1 MNMNGGSDDI
11 MNDNK
16 EKRVLILGAG
26 NAQIDA
32 IEYCK
37 ARGYKVVG
45 CSYTTVDCGI
55 PHLDYFEQVDIKS
68 LEGVAALAQKYGVM
82 AIYSVGSDLAMP
94 TVMKVSEMLGLP
106 HFISYETAETCHSKG
121 KMREALGQGF
131 EGNAAFITAGS
142 LEEALAYTD
151 FPAMMKPVDSQGQRG
166 CFKVDSADDIREH
179 FAASLDYS
187 FEGKVIIEEF
197 IDGPEVSVN
206 AYMQDG
212 ALKFAIVSDRYAFD
226 EYPGGIIKEHRVPSS
241 FADAETARKC
251 EDLAARV
258 AGKIGITDG
267 PAYFQIKLRNGS
279 EPVLLEVT
287 PRLDGC
293 HMWNLIKHYCGAD
306 LLDACFRHLL
316 EGKSVLDEHY
326 ERPAEEYSLVFMSK
340 EPNTRFDR
348 SEFDTLGAE
357 HVCYYYSDGDR
368 VLKINGYI
376 EKCGYI
382 IRKTGN

>member
-1 MNMNGGSDDI
+1 M
-11 MNDNK
+11 K
-16 EKRVLILGAG
+16 KRILILGAG

-37 ARGYKVVG
+37 AHGYEVVG

-55 PHLDYFEQVDIKS
+55 PHLDIFEQVDIKS
-68 LEGVAALAQKYGVM
+68 IEGVTALAEKYGVS

-94 TVMKVSEMLGLP
+94 VVMKVSADLGLP
-106 HFISYETAETCHSKG
+106 HFISAEAAETCHSKG
-121 KMREALGQGF
+121 KMREALGAGF
-131 EGNAAFITAGS
+131 EGNAAFMVCST
-142 LEEALAYTD
+142 LEEALEYTD

-166 CFKVDSADDIREH
+166 CFKVMSSEDIKLH

-187 FEGKVIIEEF
+187 FEGQVIIEQY

-212 ALKFAIVSDRYAFD
+212 VMKFALVSDRYAFD
-226 EYPGGIIKEHRVPSS
+226 DLPGGIIKEHRVPSS
-241 FADAETARKC
+241 FADEEAKAKTV
-251 EDLAARV
+251 DLAARV
-258 AGKIGITDG
+258 AEKIGISNG
-267 PAYFQIKLRNGS
+267 PFYCQIKLMGGT
-279 EPVLLEVT
+279 EPVIIEVT

-316 EGKSVLDEHY
+316 EGDSVLDGKY
-326 ERPAEEYSLVFMSK
+326 DMPREEYSLEFMSK
-340 EPNTRFDR
+340 APNTSFSKAD
-348 SEFDTLGAE
+348 FDTDGSE
-357 HVCYYYSDGDR
+357 HVCYYYKDGDR

-376 EKCGYI
+376 EKCGYV
-382 IRKTGN
+382 IRRTGRVI

>member
-1 MNMNGGSDDI
+1 M
-11 MNDNK
+11 K
-16 EKRVLILGAG
+16 KRILILGAG

-37 ARGYKVVG
+37 AHGYEVVG

-55 PHLDYFEQVDIKS
+55 PHLDIFEQVDIKS
-68 LEGVAALAQKYGVM
+68 IEGVTELAQKYNVS
-82 AIYSVGSDLAMP
+82 AVYSVGSDLAMP
-94 TVMKVSEMLGLP
+94 VVMKVSELMGLP
-106 HFISYETAETCHSKG
+106 HFISPEAAETCHSKG
-121 KMREALGQGF
+121 KMREALGSSF
-131 EGNAAFITAGS
+131 EGNAAFKVCST
-142 LEEALAYTD
+142 LEEALGYTK

-166 CFKVDSADDIREH
+166 CFKVGSADDIKEH
-179 FAASLDYS
+179 FDASLDYS

-212 ALKFAIVSDRYAFD
+212 EMKFALVSDRYAFD

-241 FADAETARKC
+241 FADGEAKEKTK
-251 EDLAARV
+251 DLAGRV
-258 AGKIGITDG
+258 AAKIGIDNG
-267 PAYFQIKLRNGS
+267 PCYFQIKLKDGKD
-279 EPVLLEVT
+279 PVIIEVT

-316 EGKSVLDEHY
+316 EGESVLDGTY
-326 ERPAEEYSLVFMSK
+326 GFPCEEYSLKFMSK
-340 EPNTRFDR
+340 EPNTSFRREDFDAN
-348 SEFDTLGAE
+348 GAE
-357 HVCYYYSDGDR
+357 YVCYYYDDGDR

-376 EKCGYI
+376 EKCGYMI
-382 IRKTGN
+382 CKTGKQI

>member
-1 MNMNGGSDDI
+1 MNGGSDDI

-166 CFKVDSADDIREH
+166 CFKVESADDIREH

-258 AGKIGITDG
+258 AEKIGITDG

-316 EGKSVLDEHY
+316 EGASVLDEHY
-326 ERPAEEYSLVFMSK
+326 EMPAEEYSLVFMSK

-348 SEFDTLGAE
+348 SEFDTQGAE

>member
-1 MNMNGGSDDI
+1 M
-11 MNDNK
+11 K
-16 EKRVLILGAG
+16 KRILILGAG

-37 ARGYKVVG
+37 EHGYEVVG

-55 PHLDYFEQVDIKS
+55 PHLDIFEQVDIKNV
-68 LEGVAALAQKYGVM
+68 EGVAALAKKYGVS
-82 AIYSVGSDLAMP
+82 AIYSVGSDIAMP
-94 TVMKVSEMLGLP
+94 SVMKAAEMLGLP
-106 HFISYETAETCHSKG
+106 HFISAETAEICHSKG
-121 KMREALGQGF
+121 RMRETLGEDF
-131 EGNAAFITAGS
+131 EGNASFRVCST
-142 LEEALAYTD
+142 LDEAMRYSD

-166 CFKVDSADDIREH
+166 CFRVDSAADIEEH
-179 FAASLDYS
+179 FEASISYS

-212 ALKFAIVSDRYAFD
+212 ELKFALVSDRYAFE

-241 FADAETARKC
+241 FADSEAQAKAV
-251 EDLAARV
+251 DLTRRV
-258 AGKIGITDG
+258 AQKIGISNG
-267 PAYFQIKLRNGS
+267 PCYLQIKLKGGKD
-279 EPVLLEVT
+279 PVILEVT

-316 EGKSVLDEHY
+316 EGESVLDGEFTMP
-326 ERPAEEYSLVFMSK
+326 EEEYSLEFMSRP
-340 EPNTRFDR
+340 PNTSFSKAD
-348 SEFDTLGAE
+348 FDTEGAE
-357 HVCYYYSDGDR
+357 HVCYYYDDGDR

-382 IRKTGN
+382 IRKTGRIV

>member
-166 CFKVDSADDIREH
+166 CFKVESADDIREH

-241 FADAETARKC
+241 FADPEAACKC
-251 EDLAARV
+251 EDLAQMAV
-258 AGKIGITDG
+258 EMK
-267 PAYFQIKLRNGS
+267 
-279 EPVLLEVT
+279 
-287 PRLDGC
+287 
-293 HMWNLIKHYCGAD
+293 
-306 LLDACFRHLL
+306 
-316 EGKSVLDEHY
+316 
-326 ERPAEEYSLVFMSK
+326 
-340 EPNTRFDR
+340 R
-348 SEFDTLGAE
+348 SEATCQLSTIRR
-357 HVCYYYSDGDR
+357 HSPS
-368 VLKINGYI
+368 LS
-376 EKCGYI
+376 KCI
-382 IRKTGN
+382 T